1 MCVRGGGW
9 TDLSDG
15 LQTHL
20 DVVLLDQG
28 LGETGEGHGAVH
40 LQLLVFSL
48 TLQRANLQ
56 QPKSSIGDTVQ
67 MLIKNAPAQY
77 FRKNL
82 RVLTTGR
89 KENSSGV
96 VEVNI
101 LPSPSEIHLK
111 TVRER
116 DCRC

>member
-1 MCVRGGGW
+1 MCIQGGGW

-20 DVVLLDQG
+20 DVVLLYQG

-56 QPKSSIGDTVQ
+56 QSQSSIGVT
-67 MLIKNAPAQY
+67 MHIIIKNAPTQY

-101 LPSPSEIHLK
+101 LPSPSDIHLK
-111 TVRER
+111 TIRER